1 MTFKKGESFETKEQR
16 IMIRRT
22 QAILQDQ
29 SGIAL
34 VIALLMMIMLTLIG
48 LGSIFSSTFEI
59 KLSGNKRGSTD
70 AFYAADSGVQV
81 IMANI
86 KNFDL
91 PGQYEDNKYNPF
103 TDEDNPNPNPTKA
116 RIIMEYIPDQHGAP
130 RGSGFSATHFEFL
143 YYTINSSGQDQTEI
157 SPVKSTCTVEQKVVR
172 LVPTLQGGG
181 Y

>member
-1 MTFKKGESFETKEQR
+1 MTFGKGEFLEMKER
-16 IMIRRT
+16 MMMIKRT
-22 QAILQDQ
+22 QTLLQDQ

-86 KNFDL
+86 ENFDM
-91 PGQYEDNKYNPF
+91 PGKYEENKYDPF
-103 TDEDNPNPNPTKA
+103 TDENNPNPTKA
-116 RIIMEYIPDQHGAP
+116 RVVIEHIPDQHGAP

-143 YYTINSSGQDQTEI
+143 YYTIHSSGQDQTEI

>member
-1 MTFKKGESFETKEQR
+1 MTFRKGEFLEVKEQR

-22 QAILQDQ
+22 HAILQDQ

-86 KNFDL
+86 GNFDL
-91 PGQYEDNKYNPF
+91 PGKYEDNKYDPF
-103 TDEDNPNPNPTKA
+103 TDGDNPNPTKA
-116 RIIMEYIPDQHGAP
+116 KVIIEYIADQHGAP

-157 SPVKSTCTVEQKVVR
+157 SPVKSTCIVEQKVVR